1 MGLALLLVLGLPIG
15 LALLRCLEP
24 EQKFSSTILLAPMAG
39 LLCLML
45 LIASSVLIFG
55 GFTISACFFL
65 ILIAEIISIRFL
77 LKVPFEVEI
86 DDSFLKQKMTRI
98 SIALVIILSL
108 LPIYLFKVPNGV
120 DWIGFSSLTNLYA
133 TTGSTQIP
141 SPNIGY
147 WTYPPAFPATAALL
161 QVALSLPASD
171 AVHLLGRI
179 SLMFL
184 LLALMGLAQ
193 RWNAGVETLIAMAL
207 GFGLFVKVH
216 DSGYPTLVSQF
227 IVIIGLLI
235 LTSKKQ
241 NKIILGLL
249 ILFGGL
255 IHPSGSL
262 ILVALVL
269 SEIILNKYNNGVFRH
284 EDKVFLVFFIV
295 AVLFASILSPEGVA
309 IQSEYGWQGGS
320 PLILFAGPLLL
331 ALAAWSSWQFKEQE
345 ISRQLSTW
353 ILILWLMT
361 FIHFL
366 AGFESF
372 SLLSLISL
380 SLYSMGVYAFHIPFA
395 LAAGILLAQIPEKK
409 TLPQYLPRTA
419 TILAFTFLLIGQS
432 ALLLL
437 SSHQEMLLKNN
448 GDDAIL
454 EHLESLPEG
463 TIIYTE
469 QAHWGFIIEAPKNV
483 HLTSYPNLGLLTEEY
498 SIQDGATSA
507 IRADDGIALK
517 NMGIRYALSS
527 PMGLL
532 GANLIESKWWQILAE
547 ENGAKLWQLSNN
559 SNQEQRGFAIA
570 PQQNDCIDECT
581 WRPDPWEDHRWW
593 GHQQLSDNRA
603 FLSEGGVSWDT
614 PLLEN
619 MQSKAG
625 SIELFF
631 DAPQGLELTFHVNEQ
646 FVKQNTNGGFETIRM
661 DIDAFENHLIF
672 TIEIENGGSRW
683 LNPRGLTERGAPLF
697 DIDGVTIHYVEVR
710 QAGMMQTIN

>member
-15 LALLRCLEP
+15 LALLRWLEP
-24 EQKFSSTILLAPMAG
+24 VQKFSSTILLAPMTG

-45 LIASSVLIFG
+45 IIASSVLLFD
-55 GFTISACFFL
+55 GFTLSACFFL
-65 ILIAEIISIRFL
+65 ILITEVFSIRLL
-77 LKVPFEVEI
+77 LKTPFEFAI
-86 DDSFLKQKMTRI
+86 DDLFLKQRMTRI
-98 SIALVIILSL
+98 SIALVVILSL
-108 LPIYLFKVPNGV
+108 FPIYLFKVPNGV

-161 QVALSLPASD
+161 QVVLNVPASD

-179 SLMFL
+179 SLMFI

-193 RWNAGVETLIAMAL
+193 RWNAGVETLIAIAL

-227 IVIIGLLI
+227 IVIMGFLI
-235 LTSKKQ
+235 ITSEKK
-241 NKIILGLL
+241 NRIILGLL

-262 ILVALVL
+262 ILAALVL
-269 SEIILNKYNNGVFRH
+269 SEIILNKYNQGAFRK
-284 EDKVFLVFFIV
+284 EDKILLGFIII
-295 AVLFASILSPEGVA
+295 AVLLTLILSPEGIAV
-309 IQSEYGWQGGS
+309 QSEYGWQGGS

-345 ISRQLSTW
+345 ISRLLSTW

-372 SLLSLISL
+372 SVLSLISL

-409 TLPQYLPRTA
+409 ELPQYLPRTA

-432 ALLLL
+432 ALILL
-437 SSHQEMLLKNN
+437 SSHQEMLIKNN
-448 GDDAIL
+448 GDDAII

-469 QAHWGFIIEAPKNV
+469 QAHWGFIIEPPQNV

-498 SIQDGATSA
+498 SIQDEATSA

-517 NMGIRYALSS
+517 NLGIQYALSS
-527 PMGLL
+527 PMSLL

-547 ENGAKLWQLSNN
+547 ENGAKLWHLSNN
-559 SNQEQRGFAIA
+559 SNLEQRGFASA
-570 PQQNDCIDECT
+570 PQQNDCIDECA
-581 WRPDPWEDHRWW
+581 WRPDPWKEHRWW
-593 GHQQLSDNRA
+593 NHAQLSDNRA
-603 FLSEGGVSWDT
+603 FLSEGRVSWDI

-631 DAPQGLELTFHVNEQ
+631 DAPQGLELTFHVNGQ
-646 FVKQNTNGGFETIRM
+646 FVKQDTNGGFETIRM
-661 DIDAFENHLIF
+661 DIGAFENHLIF
-672 TIEIENGGSRW
+672 TIETENGGSNW

-697 DIDGVTIHYVEVR
+697 DIDGVTIHYAEVR
-710 QAGMMQTIN
+710 QADMMQAIN

>member
-15 LALLRCLEP
+15 LALLRWLEP

-45 LIASSVLIFG
+45 LIASSVLLFS

-77 LKVPFEVEI
+77 LNTTFEVEI
-86 DDSFLKQKMTRI
+86 DESFLKQRMTRI
-98 SIALVIILSL
+98 SISLVIVLSL

-120 DWIGFSSLTNLYA
+120 DWIGFSSLTNLYS

-161 QVALSLPASD
+161 QVALNLPASD
-171 AVHLLGRI
+171 AVQLLGRI

-184 LLALMGLAQ
+184 LLAVMGLAQ

-235 LTSKKQ
+235 LTSKKE
-241 NKIILGLL
+241 NKIVLGLL
-249 ILFGGL
+249 ILLGGL

-262 ILVALVL
+262 ILAALVL
-269 SEIILNKYNNGVFRH
+269 SEIILNRYNNGGFRK
-284 EDKVFLVFFIV
+284 EDKVVLGFFIV
-295 AVLFASILSPEGVA
+295 AVLFAFILSPEGIAV
-309 IQSEYGWQGGS
+309 QSEYGWQGGS
-320 PLILFAGPLLL
+320 PLILFAGPFLL

-345 ISRQLSTW
+345 TSRLLSTW

-366 AGFESF
+366 AGFESL
-372 SLLSLISL
+372 SVLSLISL

-395 LAAGILLAQIPEKK
+395 LAAGIFLAQIPEKK
-409 TLPQYLPRTA
+409 ALPQYLPRAA

-432 ALLLL
+432 ALFLL
-437 SSHQEMLLKNN
+437 SNHQEMLLKNN

-469 QAHWGFIIEAPKNV
+469 QAHWGFIIEAPPNV

-507 IRADDGIALK
+507 IRADDGITLK
-517 NMGIRYALSS
+517 NMEIEYALSS
-527 PMGLL
+527 PMSLL
-532 GANLIESKWWQILAE
+532 GANLIESKWWQIIAE
-547 ENGAKLWQLSNN
+547 ENGAKLWHLSNN
-559 SNQEQRGFAIA
+559 SSQEKRGFASA
-570 PQQNDCIDECT
+570 PQLTDCTDECT
-581 WRPDPWEDHRWW
+581 WRPDPWKNHRWW
-593 GHQQLSDNRA
+593 GHPKITDERV
-603 FLSEGGVSWDT
+603 FLSEGEVSWDT

-619 MQSKAG
+619 MQSKPG

-631 DAPQGLELTFHVNEQ
+631 DAPQGLELTFHVNGQ
-646 FVKQNTNGGFETIRM
+646 FVEQNTNGGFETIII
-661 DIDAFENHLIF
+661 DIDAFENQLVF
-672 TIEIENGGSRW
+672 SVEIKNGGGRW

-697 DIDGVTIHYVEVR
+697 DIDGLTIHYVEVR
-710 QAGMMQTIN
+710 QADMIQTIN

>member
-1 MGLALLLVLGLPIG
+1 MGLALLLALGLPIG
-15 LALLRCLEP
+15 FAFLRWVEP
-24 EQKFSSTILLAPMAG
+24 EQKFSSTILLAPMTG
-39 LLCLML
+39 LLFLML
-45 LIASSVLIFG
+45 LIASSVILFG
-55 GFTISACFFL
+55 GFTIWACFFL
-65 ILIAEIISIRFL
+65 ILIVEVISIKFL
-77 LKVPFEVEI
+77 LKAPFEFGV

-98 SIALVIILSL
+98 TIALVVILSL
-108 LPIYLFKVPNGV
+108 FPIYLFKVPNGV
-120 DWIGFSSLTNLYA
+120 DWIGFSSLANLYS
-133 TTGSTQIP
+133 TTGSTNIP

-161 QVALSLPASD
+161 QVALSLPATD

-193 RWNAGVETLIAMAL
+193 RWDAGVETLIAIAL

-227 IVIIGLLI
+227 IVIIGLLV

-241 NKIILGLL
+241 DRIILGLL
-249 ILFGGL
+249 VLFGGL

-262 ILVALVL
+262 ILAALVL
-269 SEIILNKYNNGVFRH
+269 SEIVLNKYNNGTFRKG
-284 EDKVFLVFFIV
+284 DKVLFGFFIV
-295 AVLFASILSPEGVA
+295 AGLLALILSPEVIA
-309 IQSEYGWQGGS
+309 VQSEYGWQGGS
-320 PLILFAGPLLL
+320 PLVLFAGPLLL

-345 ISRQLSTW
+345 ISRLLSIW
-353 ILILWLMT
+353 ILTLWLMT

-372 SLLSLISL
+372 SLLGLISL

-395 LAAGILLAQIPEKK
+395 LAAGILLARIPEKK
-409 TLPQYLPRTA
+409 ELPQFLPHAA

-437 SSHQEMLLKNN
+437 SSHQEMLVKNN

-469 QAHWGFIIEAPKNV
+469 QAHWGFIIEAPQNV

-498 SIQDGATSA
+498 SIQDEATSA
-507 IRADDGIALK
+507 IRADDGTALK
-517 NMGIRYALSS
+517 NMGVRYALSS
-527 PMGLL
+527 PMSLL

-559 SNQEQRGFAIA
+559 SSQEQRGFVSA
-570 PQQNDCIDECT
+570 PQQSDCIDECT
-581 WRPDPWEDHRWW
+581 WRPDPWKDHRWW
-593 GHQQLSDNRA
+593 KHQQLSDNRA
-603 FLSEGGVSWDT
+603 FLPEGEVSWEI
-614 PLLEN
+614 PLLES
-619 MQSKAG
+619 MQSRAG

-631 DAPQGLELTFHVNEQ
+631 DAPQGLELTLHVNGQ
-646 FVKQNTNGGFETIRM
+646 FVKQTTNGGFETIRM
-661 DIDAFENHLIF
+661 NIDAFENHLIF
-672 TIEIENGGSRW
+672 TVKTENGGSHW

-697 DIDGVTIHYVEVR
+697 DIDGVTIHYAEIR